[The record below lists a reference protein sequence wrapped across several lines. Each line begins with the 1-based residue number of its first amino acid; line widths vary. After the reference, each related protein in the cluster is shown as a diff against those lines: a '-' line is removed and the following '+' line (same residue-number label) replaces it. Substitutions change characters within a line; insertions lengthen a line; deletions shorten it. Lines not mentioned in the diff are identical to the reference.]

1 MRSVAGGRPVVAAA
15 LTLAALTATG
25 CGSDTVDTSQVESGI
40 EKNLSTSGVQVTSA
54 DCPSDVKKEKGDT
67 FDCSVKLSNGATGEV
82 TVTQESGKRY
92 SYAFKPGS
100 VQIPGASVA
109 AVLEEDLAAEGID
122 GATVTC
128 PETIIVKVGTTVTC
142 DVSGAQGL
150 AAGTVTFT
158 FSSDDGAVDSDSVET
173 GS

>member
-1 MRSVAGGRPVVAAA
+1 MRSATRGRLAATAA
-15 LTLAALTATG
+15 LALAGVAATG

-40 EKNLSTSGVQVTSA
+40 EKSLSTSGVKVTSA
-54 DCPSDVKKEKGDT
+54 DCPSDVEKQKGDT
-67 FDCSVKLSNGATGEV
+67 FDCSVKLSNGGTGEV
-82 TVTQESGKRY
+82 TVTQESGNRY

-100 VQIPGASVA
+100 VQIPGASVS

-122 GATVTC
+122 NATVTC

-142 DVSGAQGL
+142 DVSGAQGVT
-150 AAGTVTFT
+150 AGTVTFT
-158 FSSDDGAVDSDSVET
+158 FSSDDGDIDSDSVQT